1 MQPRQNGALERKNG
15 AMFFFLPLFLPS
27 STLFLVNIPLQDDA
41 SSCGYET
48 CYQRNGLL
56 ELALGMG
63 PLRKGLA
70 AAGDPTCD
78 QSVAKG
84 PTTLPMAG
92 QAEGATAGV
101 TIPLGAAASPLL
113 PQPT

>member
-1 MQPRQNGALERKNG
+1 M
-15 AMFFFLPLFLPS
+15 
-27 STLFLVNIPLQDDA
+27 
-41 SSCGYET
+41 
-48 CYQRNGLL
+48 L

-78 QSVAKG
+78 QSVAMG
-84 PTTLPMAG
+84 PAALLMAG
-92 QAEGATAGV
+92 QPEGATAGA
-101 TIPLGAAASPLL
+101 TMPPGAAASPLL